1 MNKNQ
6 IDISNVRILKD
17 MEDLIL
23 GTTADNEEGC
33 GEGGSEGRISGGN
46 GEGNNVGSN
55 GLLRKMLLPLYRI
68 KTKGPNSLSQFSQFS
83 QPDQDD
89 TPNNNSGTTN
99 EGGIK
104 TKTIVESSSL
114 IKVLLRI
121 DILQPTLLSA
131 LLSRIPELAMSS
143 SDEGESTTNNNNKS
157 SSDIPRLIFQ
167 SMKWLDHIVN
177 YTQLTQNFIECMT
190 LLSSNSMNCITS
202 RNVLLD
208 VIGMLPDV
216 LSDCISLDGGSNDN
230 MLVDNEEDEDSGTS
244 ILSTLQSLRQ
254 EDPSLLIPVLDAMSS
269 LPLSEQQ
276 LEIVVNDALEALMN
290 VEKWGLPALTTFLM
304 NHCPSGKKSMLVD
317 VIDGLRNLPLGNSGE
332 ENEDE
337 MEVDNNLDGHRGRGH
352 RGGAANS
359 CLTIESISRGFAHRA
374 DLTSTL
380 LKCIKDTPSSNTEN
394 GHTHHP
400 TADIWLLV
408 CAASALHNRSKV
420 KNIFKSKANSGLF
433 TSRLLREALCGN
445 GVALGSLFETLCDLA
460 DGLLRSSSS
469 LSPLE
474 SSGGGAAC
482 ELGVTLYEILFE
494 DFHEPLQR
502 QEIVGSLVTHVGSGV
517 GVNSNEVDAALR
529 VFCCIADKKEGS
541 NGEGVNGAMVLK
553 QYYPFLSSMLQHL
566 KPMSSSQLRRLFL
579 LLFAVGYEGS
589 EDKEDDALRTANSSS
604 IKDGMRGSDGCADI
618 HIVIA
623 KHLALAP
630 LSMKKIVSLCCTC
643 LLS

>member
-6 IDISNVRILKD
+6 IDINNVRILKD
-17 MEDLIL
+17 MEDLIA
-23 GTTADNEEGC
+23 GTATAEEG
-33 GEGGSEGRISGGN
+33 GEGSGEG
-46 GEGNNVGSN
+46 GEGNNEGSEN

-89 TPNNNSGTTN
+89 NTPNNNNTSESDSGV
-99 EGGIK
+99 K

-121 DILQPTLLSA
+121 DILQPTLLSV

-143 SDEGESTTNNNNKS
+143 SEEDGDSKTNNNKS
-157 SSDIPRLIFQ
+157 NSDIPRLIFQ

-216 LSDCISLDGGSNDN
+216 LSDCISLDGSNDN
-230 MLVDNEEDEDSGTS
+230 MMVDNEDEDEDSGTS

-304 NHCPSGKKSMLVD
+304 NHCPSGKKSMLID
-317 VIDGLRNLPLGNSGE
+317 VVDGLRNLPLGNSGE
-332 ENEDE
+332 NDDEDE
-337 MEVDNNLDGHRGRGH
+337 MEVDDTSGRGRGQ
-352 RGGAANS
+352 RGGAANTS
-359 CLTIESISRGFAHRA
+359 SSGSACLTIESISRGFAHRA

-380 LKCIKDTPSSNTEN
+380 LKCIKDTPSSGKN

-445 GVALGSLFETLCDLA
+445 GVALSSLFETLCDLA

-589 EDKEDDALRTANSSS
+589 EDKEDVALRTANSSS

-630 LSMKKIVSLCCTC
+630 LSMKKIVSHACTC
-643 LLS
+643 FLS